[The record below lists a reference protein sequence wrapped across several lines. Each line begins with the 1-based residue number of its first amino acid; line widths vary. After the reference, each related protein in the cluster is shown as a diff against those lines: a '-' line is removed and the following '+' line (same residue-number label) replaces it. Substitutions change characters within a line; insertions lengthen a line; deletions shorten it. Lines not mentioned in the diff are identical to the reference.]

1 MSKRRRIDSEDII
14 NDHDLNDEKNKS
26 RLKLNLN
33 LPKLKLNTISKGD
46 NSDSEDETYF
56 NEKKEDKKEKKEDKK
71 EDKKEESRGRKRAN
85 SEGSLENEKID
96 NFDEKCH
103 MYNLGDLDLEADN
116 VNLGSKTK
124 KENKEMTE
132 LFKKIKLQLYDNTV
146 TIDNILSL
154 KNINE
159 IDKLK
164 LVEKY
169 CIMKNNENNLE
180 EYIKYRD
187 ILKEDIKKITS
198 MTAEEIKNKEK
209 LEIEVK
215 KLESLNKITFDLKE
229 KIIKMNISD
238 QYKSIVYDKYKMLEE
253 MSDKDTE
260 YFKLKHWILQV
271 LNIPFNNSVQ
281 LHINNTNDFLKH
293 IKIKLDADLFGM
305 KNVKEELM
313 LQIINRFIKKRKSEL
328 ILSLVGS
335 AGVGKTKI
343 IHIMAQSLNLP
354 FYHISLGGIKDGSF
368 LDGFS
373 NTYVGSK
380 QGIIVD
386 ALIKM
391 NCNNGIIFFDEIDKI
406 SDSIEGIE
414 VVNQLIHILDNTQNN
429 VFYDKYI
436 SDIPIDL
443 SNIWFICSLNNIDII
458 NPILRN
464 RLYVVDVDGYGTLQK
479 IEICKNILIPKKLED
494 YGLKNQ
500 VYFDDQVIEYI
511 LTKNKRSD
519 KGVRELKR
527 HIDTICKRLDIL
539 RSSIDIDGT
548 YGVLDWTFKI
558 DNLKFPL
565 KVNKKHIDVLLND
578 VKVAPESLYG

>member
-1 MSKRRRIDSEDII
+1 MSKRRRLDNLFDTDDESDDERDQKSKIKLS
-14 NDHDLNDEKNKS
+14 LNLPKNNPQTDEKNK
-26 RLKLNLN
+26 KLLAEVGKGVKES
-33 LPKLKLNTISKGD
+33 LESSKKVD
-46 NSDSEDETYF
+46 
-56 NEKKEDKKEKKEDKK
+56 
-71 EDKKEESRGRKRAN
+71 GRKRAN
-85 SEGSLENEKID
+85 SEASLDNEKID

-103 MYNLGDLDLEADN
+103 MYNLGDLNLEADN
-116 VNLGSKTK
+116 VILGSKSK

-154 KNINE
+154 KNVNE

-187 ILKEDIKKITS
+187 ILKIEINKILNMTS
-198 MTAEEIKNKEK
+198 EEIKNREK
-209 LEIEVK
+209 MEGEIK
-215 KLESLNKITFDLKE
+215 RLESLNKVSFDLKE
-229 KIIKMNISD
+229 KIIKMDIED
-238 QYKSIVYDKYKMLEE
+238 QYKSIIYDKYKMLEE
-253 MSDKDTE
+253 MSEKDTE

-271 LNIPFNNSVQ
+271 LNIPFNKTIQ
-281 LHINNTNDFLKH
+281 LPIKNTNDFLKH
-293 IKIKLDADLFGM
+293 IKIKLDTELYGM

-391 NCNNGIIFFDEIDKI
+391 SCNNGIIFFDEIDKI

-429 VFYDKYI
+429 IFYDKFI

-443 SNIWFICSLNNIDII
+443 SNIWFICSLNNIDMI

-464 RLYVVDVDGYGTLQK
+464 RLYVVDVEGYGTLQK
-479 IEICKNILIPKKLED
+479 IDICRNILIPKKLDD

-511 LTKNKRSD
+511 LTKNKKSD
-519 KGVRELKR
+519 RGVRELKR

-539 RSSIDIDGT
+539 RTSIDIDGS

-558 DNLKFPL
+558 ENLRFPL
-565 KVNKKHIDVLLND
+565 KVTKKHIDILLND
-578 VKVAPESLYG
+578 VKVVPESMYG

>member
-14 NDHDLNDEKNKS
+14 NDHDLNDDKNKS
-26 RLKLNLN
+26 
-33 LPKLKLNTISKGD
+33 KLKLNFNIPKLKPYVIPKVE
-46 NSDSEDETYF
+46 NSDTEEETYQ
-56 NEKKEDKKEKKEDKK
+56 NEKKDDKKEKKE
-71 EDKKEESRGRKRAN
+71 EDKKETRGRKRAN

-116 VNLGSKTK
+116 VNLGNKSK

-229 KIIKMNISD
+229 KIIKMNIND

-271 LNIPFNNSVQ
+271 LNVPFNHSVQ
-281 LHINNTNDFLKH
+281 LHITNTTEFLKH

-373 NTYVGSK
+373 NTYIGSK

-443 SNIWFICSLNNIDII
+443 SNIWFICSLNNIDAI

-464 RLYVVDVDGYGTLQK
+464 RLYIVDVDGYGTLQK

-539 RSSIDIDGT
+539 KSSIDIDGT

-558 DNLKFPL
+558 DNIKFPL
-565 KVNKKHIDVLLND
+565 KVNRKHIDILLND

>member
-1 MSKRRRIDSEDII
+1 MSKRRRTDSEDL
-14 NDHDLNDEKNKS
+14 LNDDDKNKS
-26 RLKLNLN
+26 NLKINLN
-33 LPKLKLNTISKGD
+33 VSKIKPYIIPAKFES
-46 NSDSEDETYF
+46 SDSDDEEYHHR
-56 NEKKEDKKEKKEDKK
+56 KDKKDDKKDDKK
-71 EDKKEESRGRKRAN
+71 EDKKEEKKETKGRKRSN

-198 MTAEEIKNKEK
+198 MTVEEIKNKEK

-238 QYKSIVYDKYKMLEE
+238 QYKSIIYDKFKMLEE

-281 LHINNTNDFLKH
+281 LHINNTTDFLKH

-343 IHIMAQSLNLP
+343 IHIMAQSLSLP

-443 SNIWFICSLNNIDII
+443 SNIWFICSLNNIDAI

-539 RSSIDIDGT
+539 KSSIDMDGT

-565 KVNKKHIDVLLND
+565 KINKKHIDVLLSD
-578 VKVAPESLYG
+578 VKVAPESLYS

>member
-1 MSKRRRIDSEDII
+1 
-14 NDHDLNDEKNKS
+14 
-26 RLKLNLN
+26 
-33 LPKLKLNTISKGD
+33 
-46 NSDSEDETYF
+46 
-56 NEKKEDKKEKKEDKK
+56 
-71 EDKKEESRGRKRAN
+71 
-85 SEGSLENEKID
+85 
-96 NFDEKCH
+96 
-103 MYNLGDLDLEADN
+103 
-116 VNLGSKTK
+116 
-124 KENKEMTE
+124 
-132 LFKKIKLQLYDNTV
+132 
-146 TIDNILSL
+146 
-154 KNINE
+154 
-159 IDKLK
+159 
-164 LVEKY
+164 
-169 CIMKNNENNLE
+169 
-180 EYIKYRD
+180 
-187 ILKEDIKKITS
+187 
-198 MTAEEIKNKEK
+198 
-209 LEIEVK
+209 
-215 KLESLNKITFDLKE
+215 
-229 KIIKMNISD
+229 MNISD
-238 QYKSIVYDKYKMLEE
+238 QFKSIIYDKYKMLEE

-271 LNIPFNNSVQ
+271 LNVPFNHSVQ
-281 LHINNTNDFLKH
+281 LHITNTTEFLKH

-373 NTYVGSK
+373 NTYIGSK

-443 SNIWFICSLNNIDII
+443 SNIWFICSLNNIDAI

-464 RLYVVDVDGYGTLQK
+464 RLYIVDVDGYGTLQK

-539 RSSIDIDGT
+539 KSSIDIDGT

-558 DNLKFPL
+558 DNIKFPL
-565 KVNKKHIDVLLND
+565 KVNRKHIDILLND

>member
-1 MSKRRRIDSEDII
+1 MSKRRKFSEDNDLIDSI
-14 NDHDLNDEKNKS
+14 LNKDKKDDKKDDKIKS
-26 RLKLNLN
+26 R
-33 LPKLKLNTISKGD
+33 
-46 NSDSEDETYF
+46 
-56 NEKKEDKKEKKEDKK
+56 
-71 EDKKEESRGRKRAN
+71 KRSN
-85 SEGSLENEKID
+85 SEVSDLENEKIE

-103 MYNLGDLDLEADN
+103 MYNLGELDLEADN
-116 VNLGSKTK
+116 VMLGNKTK
-124 KENKEMTE
+124 KENKQMTE
-132 LFKKIKLQLYDNTV
+132 LFNKIKLHLYDKTV

-154 KNINE
+154 NHISE
-159 IDKLK
+159 IDKVK

-187 ILKEDIKKITS
+187 ILKEDITKIQN
-198 MTAEEIKNKEK
+198 MTPEEIKSKEK
-209 LEIEVK
+209 FEMEVK
-215 KLESLNKITFDLKE
+215 KLESINKISFNLKE
-229 KIIKMNISD
+229 KIIKADIDD
-238 QYKSIVYDKYKMLEE
+238 QYKSILYDKFKMLDE
-253 MSDKDTE
+253 MKEKDVE
-260 YFKLKHWILQV
+260 YFKLKSWILQV
-271 LNIPFNNSVQ
+271 LNIPFKKSAT
-281 LHINNTNDFLKH
+281 LEITSTNDFLKQ
-293 IKIKLDADLFGM
+293 IKKKLDNELFGM

-328 ILSLVGS
+328 ILSLVGC

-343 IHIMAQSLNLP
+343 IHKMAESLKLP

-373 NTYVGSK
+373 NTYIGSK

-429 VFYDKYI
+429 IFYDKYI

-443 SNIWFICSLNNIDII
+443 SNIWFICSMNNIDNM

-464 RLYVVDVDGYGTLQK
+464 RLYVVDVDGYGVTQK
-479 IEICKNILIPKKLED
+479 IEICKNIIIPKKLNE
-494 YGLKNQ
+494 YGLDNE
-500 VYFDDQVIEYI
+500 VIFEDPILEYI
-511 LTKNKRSD
+511 ILKNKKTDR
-519 KGVRELKR
+519 GIRELKR
-527 HIDTICKRLDIL
+527 NIDTISKRLDIL
-539 RSSIDIDGT
+539 KTSIDINGS

-558 DNLKFPL
+558 DHLKFPL
-565 KVNKKHIDVLLND
+565 KLTKKHIDILLND
-578 VKVAPESLYG
+578 IKPNLGDNMFT

>member
-1 MSKRRRIDSEDII
+1 MSKRRRTDSEDLLN
-14 NDHDLNDEKNKS
+14 NDDDKNKS
-26 RLKLNLN
+26 NLKIT
-33 LPKLKLNTISKGD
+33 LNTPKFKPYIIPAKFES
-46 NSDSEDETYF
+46 SDSDDEDYH
-56 NEKKEDKKEKKEDKK
+56 NRKDKKDKKDDKREDKK
-71 EDKKEESRGRKRAN
+71 EDDKKEIKGRKRSN

-198 MTAEEIKNKEK
+198 MTVEEIKNKEK

-229 KIIKMNISD
+229 KIIKMNIND
-238 QYKSIVYDKYKMLEE
+238 QFKSIIYDKYKMLEE

-281 LHINNTNDFLKH
+281 LHINNTTEFLKH
-293 IKIKLDADLFGM
+293 IKIKLDTDLFGM

-354 FYHISLGGIKDGSF
+354 FYHISLGGVKDGSF

-429 VFYDKYI
+429 IFYDKYI

-443 SNIWFICSLNNIDII
+443 SNIWFICSLNNIDAI

-539 RSSIDIDGT
+539 KSSIDSDGT

-565 KVNKKHIDVLLND
+565 KVTKKHIDILLSD
-578 VKVAPESLYG
+578 VKVAPESFYS